1 MENIGTRNW
10 FMMESIYQGP
20 FCLNWINFSSYLI
33 WLSYYNMSWYHCAWT
48 PETFKIITIYKN
60 YLVPFILPCCCPSGF
75 YDLETLTTFGLD
87 SDGGQSRSLVRFIF
101 DREYF
106 SSGSNSC
113 NDVATVLLRIPTKST
128 LFVRIIFSDISFL
141 NLFTN
146 NLQKT
151 YFQKHH
157 QSH

>member
-1 MENIGTRNW
+1 
-10 FMMESIYQGP
+10 
-20 FCLNWINFSSYLI
+20 
-33 WLSYYNMSWYHCAWT
+33 MSWYHCAWT

-87 SDGGQSRSLVRFIF
+87 SDGGQSCSLVRFIF

-113 NDVATVLLRIPTKST
+113 NDVATFLLRIPTKST

-157 QSH
+157 QSHQSDSNNFFCAKKLVKSNMHLFFVQLHHL